1 MCYSNSSLYASL
13 RIDVHADFTALQAQA
28 DIAAQLRQGSC
39 TPKVWE
45 AFTKAY
51 AQANAVLS
59 DPCADEAKVESAAL
73 SLQQAIADVEH
84 SSAYNDL
91 SALCAQLESL
101 KKVQYES
108 ESWDAMASLWEEAKT
123 LLAQDD
129 AQTDA
134 LITMKTDLQKAVD
147 SLQAVQDSTSKD
159 EGTDQEQTPPNGDET
174 GGEVPKPPVQEG
186 ERLPQDTQQTQTPDV
201 QTNPQETSADTAAIE
216 MKDCWWVGALIG
228 AGALSLLTLR
238 RRTHR

>member
-1 MCYSNSSLYASL
+1 M
-13 RIDVHADFTALQAQA
+13 
-28 DIAAQLRQGSC
+28 
-39 TPKVWE
+39 
-45 AFTKAY
+45 
-51 AQANAVLS
+51 LS
-59 DPCADEAKVESAAL
+59 DPCADAAKVEAAAL

-91 SALCAQLESL
+91 SALCTQLESL
-101 KKVQYES
+101 EKVQYES
-108 ESWDAMASLWEEAKT
+108 ESWDAMANLWEEAKA

-134 LITMKTDLQKAVD
+134 LITMKADLQKAVD

-159 EGTDQEQTPPNGDET
+159 EGTDQEQTPPKEDET
-174 GGEVPKPPVQEG
+174 GGETPKPPVQEG

-201 QTNPQETSADTAAIE
+201 QTKPQEISAGTAAIE
-216 MKDCWWVGALIG
+216 MNDCWWFGALIG